1 MEHINPDTLAA
12 PRGYSHVVQATGGR
26 TIYISGQVALD
37 RTGAIV
43 GAGDLRAQTRQVF
56 ENLKAALAAVG
67 ATFGDVAKITIF
79 MLDVS
84 QSQIVREIRAD
95 FLVAGREPAS
105 TLVEIRR
112 LAREEFLIEIEAVA
126 TLAQ

>member
-1 MEHINPDTLAA
+1 MEHINPDTLPA